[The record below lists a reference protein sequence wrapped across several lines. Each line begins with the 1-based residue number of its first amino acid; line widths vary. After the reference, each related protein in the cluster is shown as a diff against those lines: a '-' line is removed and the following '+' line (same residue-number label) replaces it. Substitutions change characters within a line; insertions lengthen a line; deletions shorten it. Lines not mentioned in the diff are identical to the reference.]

1 MVILYIYI
9 HGVLMPFTWYLSV
22 DVIVDIPI
30 KPPFSLRISRL
41 AMFDYRRVY
50 MSCQIW
56 SSYSLHIYIIY
67 ICRGVVSP
75 LFWTVSPV
83 AQISHKRMDVFTTY
97 RRLRLE
103 DPDGQEHVWSEV
115 VRSGGDVETI
125 EAYGPKRSLED
136 GKLGADEREIED
148 SLHRVSRKSSLGN
161 LFQRSLPRYIHMI
174 KKTILYIIYTY
185 IYILHISHVIY
196 IYINIYIYI

>member
-1 MVILYIYI
+1 MVQPHGNTIYIYI

-56 SSYSLHIYIIY
+56 SSYSLHIYIYNIY
-67 ICRGVVSP
+67 ICRGGVSP

-174 KKTILYIIYTY
+174 KKLYY
-185 IYILHISHVIY
+185 I
-196 IYINIYIYI
+196 

>member
-1 MVILYIYI
+1 
-9 HGVLMPFTWYLSV
+9 MPNMIQLF
-22 DVIVDIPI
+22 
-30 KPPFSLRISRL
+30 PP
-41 AMFDYRRVY
+41 Y
-50 MSCQIW
+50 
-56 SSYSLHIYIIY
+56 IYIIY

-185 IYILHISHVIY
+185 IYITY
-196 IYINIYIYI
+196 IIFNIYIYHM